1 MFVFLSSWIEDNSL
15 FRNCAMKCIHD
26 ERNTLLKER
35 FIFFLTGFFEI
46 SQIAVDNDN
55 GNKIITILR
64 YQPTTLQALIATF
77 VRASFI
83 SYIFVLP
90 LKTDDFVMVSEIQW
104 KEAAQHCL
112 CGSVTF
118 SCLVFL
124 SFNCFSTTSSNS
136 LAFIGIINIIS
147 SQIQAVTS
155 GCKLQVLTLR
165 TQVLTYLP
173 KIYILHSNYPCNYL
187 ITFESIYY
195 VYKIVSMD
203 ILVTA

>member
-1 MFVFLSSWIEDNSL
+1 
-15 FRNCAMKCIHD
+15 MKCIHD
-26 ERNTLLKER
+26 ERNTFLKER
-35 FIFFLTGFFEI
+35 FIFFITGFFEI
-46 SQIAVDNDN
+46 SQIAGDNDT

-64 YQPTTLQALIATF
+64 YQPTTLQALIVAF

-90 LKTDDFVMVSEIQW
+90 LKTDDFVMISEIQW

-112 CGSVTF
+112 VFGVFTF
-118 SCLVFL
+118 SCLDTSIQNEKKNFR
-124 SFNCFSTTSSNS
+124 NCFSTTSSNS
-136 LAFIGIINIIS
+136 LAFIDIIS
-147 SQIQAVTS
+147 SKIQAVTS

-195 VYKIVSMD
+195 VYKIVLMD
-203 ILVTA
+203 ILVTT